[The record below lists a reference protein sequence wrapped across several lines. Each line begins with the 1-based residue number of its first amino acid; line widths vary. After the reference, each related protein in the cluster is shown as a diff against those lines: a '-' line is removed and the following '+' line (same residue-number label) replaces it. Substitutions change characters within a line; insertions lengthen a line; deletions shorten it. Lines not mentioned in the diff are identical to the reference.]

1 MSRGP
6 LTIFGALALMPAPQA
21 IAAPEPSHYM
31 DVALVTETLAPRPGS
46 SLLVGLKMTPR
57 PGWHG
62 YWSNA
67 GDSGLPPTV
76 RWSAPAAIRFGPL
89 QHPAPTLLRVMGLTS
104 YVHAGPHVLI
114 ARITVDRALPLGT
127 PLRITAD
134 VSFAVCSDR
143 LCVPQRAQLSLQMVA
158 GDGTATADATLLRQS
173 LARQPKA
180 LPPGMFDVEN
190 GQLTLQVPA
199 AARLDPSRTR
209 FFPDENGF
217 FDASRASALSTAPV
231 RIISPI
237 TGDPP
242 KVVTGVISDGAVAF
256 RIRFRRGLLL
266 ADAPPARPSG
276 RADTATGLEV
286 SAQAPAARPASS
298 HVRPSRGAN
307 TRRHSADERLR
318 VATALLI
325 AAVAALCAMLAIFP
339 WLRHP
344 HRSRDRRTGL

>member
-1 MSRGP
+1 MLRRL
-6 LTIFGALALMPAPQA
+6 LTIVIALAPLGPA
-21 IAAPEPSHYM
+21 AAQPSRYM
-31 DVALVTETLAPRPGS
+31 NVALVAETLAPRPGS

-67 GDSGLPPTV
+67 GDSGLPPTAH
-76 RWSAPAAIRFGPL
+76 WSAPTAVRFGPL

-114 ARITVDRALPLGT
+114 AWMTVDRTVPVGT
-127 PLRITAD
+127 PLPIVAN

-158 GDGTATADATLLRQS
+158 GDGTVTADATLLRRS

-190 GQLTLQVPA
+190 GQLTLQMPA
-199 AARLDPSRTR
+199 AARLDPPRTR

-237 TGDPP
+237 AGDPP
-242 KVVTGVISDGAVAF
+242 NMVTGVISDGSAAF
-256 RIRFRRGLLL
+256 RIRFRRGSLL

-276 RADTATGLEV
+276 RGETATGLEV
-286 SAQAPAARPASS
+286 SAQAPATRPASS
-298 HVRPSRGAN
+298 PVRPKRGAN
-307 TRRHSADERLR
+307 TRGHCGDERLR
-318 VATALLI
+318 VAAALLI
-325 AAVAALCAMLAIFP
+325 AAVAAFCAMLTLFS
-339 WLRHP
+339 WLRHR
-344 HRSRDRRTGL
+344 HRSSDRRPGL